1 MQSSNA
7 PAPGPASGA
16 AYAPGPANSNSQ
28 RSNSS
33 GNGNSNGGGFGPD
46 TSGANYQTVLAAV
59 QYDPGTAE
67 LLGAV
72 VGNLSN
78 TIMAGTNL
86 TVRPPALQRAGCTD
100 QDCSCMQNLRLP
112 RSVCWLRHF

>member
-28 RSNSS
+28 SSNSS
-33 GNGNSNGGGFGPD
+33 SNGNGNSNGGGFGPD

-86 TVRPPALQRAGCTD
+86 TVRPPAL
-100 QDCSCMQNLRLP
+100 
-112 RSVCWLRHF
+112 